1 MNTSI
6 SEYLI
11 LIKNKI
17 STDRQDHTVVL
28 YQTEDKLF
36 LNINKA
42 AAENLY
48 IPGKN
53 NILINSY

>member
-17 STDRQDHTVVL
+17 LTDRQDHTIVL

-48 IPGKN
+48 IMEE
-53 NILINSY
+53 